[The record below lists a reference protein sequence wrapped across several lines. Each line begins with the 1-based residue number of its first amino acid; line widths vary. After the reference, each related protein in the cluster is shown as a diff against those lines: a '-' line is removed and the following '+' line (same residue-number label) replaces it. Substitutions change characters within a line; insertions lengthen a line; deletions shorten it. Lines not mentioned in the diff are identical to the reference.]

1 MRKLYV
7 VPVLHMS
14 ADMGSLGSA
23 LDETAKAQFGEEA
36 WLKHKEAVS
45 SFWDRIAEFFAAL
58 DVRGFKVYQDG
69 LVTGEA
75 VGIKIIKEGI
85 GQGSKNYEIVGKLLE
100 RGAVL
105 EKTEDIAL
113 LKQEYDYIAK
123 IARSKSQ
130 KEKEVWALRYK
141 SSQRGLLGQRDDFI
155 AKRIEET
162 LNEGE
167 TGVLFIGAYH
177 DILSKLPSDI
187 QVIQV
192 RDVAKTRQYHKTLA
206 TKMDTNI

>member
-1 MRKLYV
+1 
-7 VPVLHMS
+7 MS

-130 KEKEVWALRYK
+130 KEKETWALRYK
-141 SSQRGLLGQRDDFI
+141 LAQGRLLRQRDDFI
-155 AKRIEET
+155 ARTIKET
-162 LNEGE
+162 LSQGE
-167 TGVLFIGAYH
+167 TGILFVGAYH
-177 DILSKLPSDI
+177 DILSRLPDDI
-187 QVIQV
+187 QVVQIKDIAAV
-192 RDVAKTRQYHKTLA
+192 KEYHKALAATLRQQELFSPG
-206 TKMDTNI
+206 TLVHL

>member
-45 SFWDRIAEFFAAL
+45 SFWDCIAEFFAAL

-141 SSQRGLLGQRDDFI
+141 SAQRGLLGQRDDFI
-155 AKRIEET
+155 AKRIEVT

-167 TGVLFIGAYH
+167 TAVLFIGAYH
-177 DILSKLPSDI
+177 DILSKLPTDI
-187 QVIQV
+187 QVTQV
-192 RDVAKTRQYHKTLA
+192 EDVAKTRQYH
-206 TKMDTNI
+206 